1 MLMFFRAIEALAAAE
16 LNYVIR
22 FDKTKI
28 IQYPEYEE
36 LDHEEMFQRI
46 FLVDRGLA
54 QRYFEIAKQMEA
66 KETELMTS
74 TWHF

>member
-1 MLMFFRAIEALAAAE
+1 MSPDFLKGLDAYVFRAIEALAVAE

-46 FLVDRGLA
+46 FLVDHGLA
-54 QRYFEIAKQMEA
+54 
-66 KETELMTS
+66 
-74 TWHF
+74 